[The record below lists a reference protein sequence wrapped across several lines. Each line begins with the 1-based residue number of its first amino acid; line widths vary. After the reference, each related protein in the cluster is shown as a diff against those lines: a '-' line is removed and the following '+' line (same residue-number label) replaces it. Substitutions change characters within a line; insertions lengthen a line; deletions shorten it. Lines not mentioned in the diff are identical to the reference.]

1 MHAATSPADRLLNL
15 ATRARWRD
23 WLAHVADTPRRDSW
37 PHTWLGVGRGV
48 VGALIISCAFVRPD
62 PVAAQV
68 LWRGLNLG
76 ATPKTVSRA
85 FPDAKRPPLTVT
97 LADGE
102 TDDLVTNAFFVDDR
116 FMEVRFFFREGGLT
130 AVMLSPASID
140 VAHPAHNL
148 QAATTMAGRLTSQYG
163 PPFDCGDKS
172 YAQVALYE
180 CKWLAKPIVI
190 RLWYLDVL
198 GEAPSLRVVFRKAD
212 DAAYDF

>member
-1 MHAATSPADRLLNL
+1 MHAATSPAERLLNL
-15 ATRARWRD
+15 ATRTHSRD
-23 WLAHVADTPRRDSW
+23 WLADVADTARRGPW
-37 PHTWLGVGRGV
+37 PHAWLCAGRGV
-48 VGALIISCAFVRPD
+48 VCALIISCAFVRPD

-76 ATPKTVSRA
+76 ASPKTVSHA
-85 FPDAKRPPLTVT
+85 FPDARQPPITIT

-102 TDDLVTNAFFVDDR
+102 TDDLVTHAFFVDDR

-130 AVMLSPASID
+130 AVMLSPASIE
-140 VAHPAHNL
+140 PAHGEQNL
-148 QAATTMAGRLTSQYG
+148 LAATAMADRLTARYG
-163 PPFDCGDKS
+163 APFDCGDKS
-172 YAQVALYE
+172 YAHVDLYE

-212 DAAYDF
+212 DTAYDF

>member
-1 MHAATSPADRLLNL
+1 
-15 ATRARWRD
+15 
-23 WLAHVADTPRRDSW
+23 
-37 PHTWLGVGRGV
+37 
-48 VGALIISCAFVRPD
+48 
-62 PVAAQV
+62 V

-76 ATPKTVSRA
+76 ASQKTVSEA
-85 FPDAKRPPLTVT
+85 FPDAKPPPLTVT

-130 AVMLSPASID
+130 SVMLSPASIE
-140 VAHPAHNL
+140 PARPTHNL
-148 QAATTMAGRLTSQYG
+148 RDARTMADRLTARYG
-163 PPFDCGDKS
+163 APFDCGDKS
-172 YAQVALYE
+172 YAHVDLYE

-198 GEAPSLRVVFRKAD
+198 GQAPSLRVVFRKAD

>member
-1 MHAATSPADRLLNL
+1 MHAATSPAARLLNL
-15 ATRARWRD
+15 ATCAHWRD
-23 WLAHVADTPRRDSW
+23 WLADVADTARRDSW
-37 PHTWLGVGRGV
+37 AHAWLGAGRGV
-48 VGALIISCAFVRPD
+48 ISALIISCAFVRPD

-76 ATPKTVSRA
+76 ATPKTVGRA
-85 FPDAKRPPLTVT
+85 FPDAKLPPVTVT

-140 VAHPAHNL
+140 PAHPTRNL
-148 QAATTMAGRLTSQYG
+148 QAATAMADRLTAGYG
-163 PPFDCGDKS
+163 APFDCGDKS
-172 YAQVALYE
+172 YAQVDLYE

-198 GEAPSLRVVFRKAD
+198 GQAPSLRVVFRKAD

>member
-1 MHAATSPADRLLNL
+1 MHAATSPAERLLNL
-15 ATRARWRD
+15 ATCALWRD
-23 WLAHVADTPRRDSW
+23 SPRRHAR
-37 PHTWLGVGRGV
+37 PGAGRGLI
-48 VGALIISCAFVRPD
+48 GALIIACAFVRPD

-85 FPDAKRPPLTVT
+85 FPDAKQPPVTVT

-140 VAHPAHNL
+140 PAHPARNL
-148 QAATTMAGRLTSQYG
+148 QAATAMAGRLTGQYG
-163 PPFDCGDKS
+163 APFDCGDKS

>member
-1 MHAATSPADRLLNL
+1 M
-15 ATRARWRD
+15 
-23 WLAHVADTPRRDSW
+23 
-37 PHTWLGVGRGV
+37 
-48 VGALIISCAFVRPD
+48 
-62 PVAAQV
+62 

-140 VAHPAHNL
+140 PAHPAHNL
-148 QAATTMAGRLTSQYG
+148 QAATAMATRLTARYG
-163 PPFDCGDKS
+163 APFDCGDKS
-172 YAQVALYE
+172 FAQVALYE

>member
-1 MHAATSPADRLLNL
+1 MHAATSPADRLVK
-15 ATRARWRD
+15 RAIRG
-23 WLAHVADTPRRDSW
+23 SW
-37 PHTWLGVGRGV
+37 PHAWWSAGRGV
-48 VGALIISCAFVRPD
+48 VCALIISCAFVHPA
-62 PVAAQV
+62 AAQV

-76 ATPKTVSRA
+76 ASPKTVSEA
-85 FPDAKRPPLTVT
+85 FPEAKQPPVTIT

-102 TDDLVTNAFFVDDR
+102 TDQLVTNSFFVDDR

-140 VAHPAHNL
+140 PSHPALNRR
-148 QAATTMAGRLTSQYG
+148 AAAAMAAKLTDEYG
-163 PPFDCGDKS
+163 APFDCGDKS
-172 YAQVALYE
+172 FAQVALYE

-198 GEAPSLRVVFRKAD
+198 GQAPSLRVVFRKAD

>member
-1 MHAATSPADRLLNL
+1 
-15 ATRARWRD
+15 
-23 WLAHVADTPRRDSW
+23 VF
-37 PHTWLGVGRGV
+37 
-48 VGALIISCAFVRPD
+48 ALIVICAFVRPD
-62 PVAAQV
+62 HVAAQE

-76 ATPKTVSRA
+76 ASPKTVIRV

-102 TDDLVTNAFFVDDR
+102 TDQLVTNAFFVDDR

-130 AVMLSPASID
+130 AVMLSPASMD
-140 VAHPAHNL
+140 PSRPARNL
-148 QAATTMAGRLTSQYG
+148 RAATAMADRLTARYG
-163 PPFDCGDKS
+163 APFDCGDKS
-172 YAQVALYE
+172 YAQVDLYE

-198 GEAPSLRVVFRKAD
+198 GQRPSLRVVFRKAD

>member
-1 MHAATSPADRLLNL
+1 
-15 ATRARWRD
+15 
-23 WLAHVADTPRRDSW
+23 
-37 PHTWLGVGRGV
+37 
-48 VGALIISCAFVRPD
+48 
-62 PVAAQV
+62 V

-76 ATPKTVSRA
+76 ATPKTVGRA

-130 AVMLSPASID
+130 AVMLSPASIEP
-140 VAHPAHNL
+140 AHPVENL
-148 QAATTMAGRLTSQYG
+148 QAATAMAGRLTARYG
-163 PPFDCGDKS
+163 APFDCGDKS

>member
-1 MHAATSPADRLLNL
+1 MHAATSPAERLLNL
-15 ATRARWRD
+15 ATCAYWRD
-23 WLAHVADTPRRDSW
+23 WLGRHA
-37 PHTWLGVGRGV
+37 WLGAGRGLI
-48 VGALIISCAFVRPD
+48 GALIIACAFVRPD

-85 FPDAKRPPLTVT
+85 FPDAKQPPVITI

-148 QAATTMAGRLTSQYG
+148 QAPTTMAGRLTSQYG

>member
-1 MHAATSPADRLLNL
+1 MHAATSPAESLVKL
-15 ATRARWRD
+15 ATRPYCGD
-23 WLAHVADTPRRDSW
+23 WLAQVAHPVRRDSW
-37 PHTWLGVGRGV
+37 PHAWRGTWKGWGRGV

-148 QAATTMAGRLTSQYG
+148 QAAPAT
-163 PPFDCGDKS
+163 
-172 YAQVALYE
+172 
-180 CKWLAKPIVI
+180 
-190 RLWYLDVL
+190 
-198 GEAPSLRVVFRKAD
+198 
-212 DAAYDF
+212 AA